1 MKVEVYADFACA
13 WCRLGMRRFER
24 AVAAAGGE
32 QPIELVHRPYRLS
45 PDASEEPRSTVE
57 LMTEMIGSREQV
69 DAMFGEMAQLGASE
83 GVEYRFDRTVEVNT
97 LTAHRLMWFAAKKY
111 PAAVRSALANAVYD
125 AHFRDGANIADHTE
139 LVALAE
145 SAGLDGD
152 RVRSF
157 LASDEGVAEVSA
169 QAAAARRDGITSVPT
184 FAFENGELLHGAST
198 SEEILAALRRAA
210 R

>member
-13 WCRLGMRRFER
+13 WCRLGVRRFER

-32 QPIELVHRPYRLS
+32 QPVDLVHRPYQLS

-57 LMTEMIGSREQV
+57 LMTEMTGSRDRV
-69 DAMFGEMAQLGASE
+69 DAMFGEMTRLGAGE

-97 LTAHRLMWFAAKKY
+97 LTAHRLMWFAGREY
-111 PAAVRSALANAVYD
+111 PAAVRSELANAIYE
-125 AHFRDGANIADHTE
+125 AHFHAGVNIADHTE
-139 LVALAE
+139 LITLAE
-145 SAGLDGD
+145 KAGLDGD

-157 LASDEGVAEVSA
+157 LASEEGVAEVRGQVA
-169 QAAAARRDGITSVPT
+169 EARRSGITSVPT
-184 FAFENGELLHGAST
+184 FVFENGESLRGAST
-198 SEEILAALRRAA
+198 GEEILAALRRAA